1 MQIIDAKLRV
11 RHDSTMYRLSQQY
24 PNSRMLLWCNGNTDV
39 LQVSAGGVDSLD
51 AVMESLKEVAS
62 IKEMMKEKGSAVTMV
77 RTCACDGEYL
87 PEIVEK
93 AGCLAI
99 GSRTFTGGWEMLRLF
114 APDKA
119 ALRECVA
126 RLKLYGEVDIA
137 SMKERNESGALTD
150 MGIAPLPF
158 LGGLTDKQIEVLVSA
173 HEHGLLSVPAKTR
186 MEVVAKKMGLSRS
199 TYGEHLRKA
208 MQRLVENSYPVLK
221 LYAHPYANPEKD
233 GEGRNRSGPAGDRNH
248 P

>member
-11 RHDSTMYRLSQQY
+11 RHDSTMCRLSQQY

-186 MEVVAKKMGLSRS
+186 MDVVAKKMGLSRS

-208 MQRLVENSYPVLK
+208 MQTLVENSYPVLK
-221 LYAHPYANPEKD
+221 LYAHPYANPERESK
-233 GEGRNRSGPAGDRNH
+233 GKE
-248 P
+248 